1 MTAKDKFTDLGYD
14 YKITPPITFFKKS
27 TIIASKVATV
37 MDTPVG
43 IEIHFITPNNSNSPL
58 IAIFPINKPES
69 IGYINLN
76 ADEIDAIYT
85 QIQEIKNA

>member
-1 MTAKDKFTDLGYD
+1 MFFT
-14 YKITPPITFFKKS
+14 KPA
-27 TIIASKVATV
+27 IIASNVVTI

-43 IEIHFITPNNSNSPL
+43 IEIHFITPNDNNKP
-58 IAIFPINKPES
+58 IVAIFPINKPES

-85 QIQEIKNA
+85 QVKEIENA